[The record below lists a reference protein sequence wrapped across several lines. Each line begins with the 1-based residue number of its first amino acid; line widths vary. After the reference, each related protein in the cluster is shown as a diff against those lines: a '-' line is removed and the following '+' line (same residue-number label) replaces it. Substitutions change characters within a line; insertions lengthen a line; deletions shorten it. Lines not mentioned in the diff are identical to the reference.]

1 MDAVVAKPRKKTAA
15 PKAAIADVD
24 VLIVGAGFS
33 GLGLGV
39 RLKEQ
44 GRQSFLIIEKADEV
58 GGTWRDNT
66 YPGCACDI
74 PSHLYSLSYEPKA
87 DWSRLYPPQPELLD
101 YLKGVANKHGL
112 YDHIRLKTRMEQ
124 ADWDEAAGLW
134 RVTTD
139 AGDVISARVLVSG
152 IGALHIPQIPHL
164 PGIETFKG
172 AAFHSAQWRHDYDLT
187 GKNVAVI
194 GTGASA
200 IQFVPQIAPKVAK
213 LTLFQRT
220 PPWVLP
226 KLDGPIGPVQQFL
239 FKYLPGYRKAF
250 RALIYWI
257 NEARAL
263 ALVNNS
269 KAIRVGEEVAKRH
282 IGKAIKD
289 SELRKKVTPD
299 YRMGCKRVLLANDY
313 YPALARP
320 NVEVVTDGVAEV
332 RAHSIVGK
340 DGVERPID
348 AIIYGTGFDVTD
360 SLSRLPI
367 KGRDGVLI
375 KDAWK
380 NGVRGYYGITVSGF
394 PNFFMLLG
402 PNTGLGHNS
411 QIVMIEGQIN
421 YVLSALS
428 KMKKKG
434 VRALDLKPQVLDAHD
449 RKIQQKLQS
458 SVWQKGGCVSWYQDA
473 SGRNVT
479 LWPGFTFDYVA
490 KTRDVK
496 LDEYEAA

>member
-1 MDAVVAKPRKKTAA
+1 MAARKKTA
-15 PKAAIADVD
+15 KVAAADVE

-33 GLGLGV
+33 GLGLAI
-39 RLKEQ
+39 RLKQ
-44 GRQSFLIIEKADEV
+44 AGRDNFLIIEKADEV

-74 PSHLYSLSYEPKA
+74 PSHLYSLSFEPKA

-101 YLKGVANKHGL
+101 YLTRLARKHDL
-112 YDHIRLKTRMEQ
+112 YRHIRLNTKMET
-124 ADWDEAAGLW
+124 AAWDEAAGFW
-134 RVTTD
+134 RLVTD
-139 AGDVISARVLVSG
+139 RGDEITARVLVSA
-152 IGALHIPQIPHL
+152 IGALHIPAIPKL
-164 PGIETFKG
+164 KGIERFKG
-172 AAFHSAQWRHDYDLT
+172 AAFHSAQWRHDVDLT
-187 GKNVAVI
+187 GKRVAVI

-200 IQFVPQIAPKVAK
+200 IQFVPQIAPKVGA

-226 KLDGPIGPVQQFL
+226 KIDGPIGPAQQFL
-239 FKYLPGYRKAF
+239 FRRLPGYRRAF

-269 KAIRVGEEVAKRH
+269 KAIQIGEAYARRVIAKH
-282 IGKAIKD
+282 IKD
-289 SELRKKVTPD
+289 PELRARVTPN

-332 RAHSIVGK
+332 KAKSIV
-340 DGVERPID
+340 DAAGVEHPVD

-360 SLSRLPI
+360 SLKNLPI
-367 KGRDGVLI
+367 TGRAGVSLRE
-375 KDAWK
+375 AWK
-380 NGVRGYYGITVSGF
+380 DGARGYYGITVSGF
-394 PNFFMLLG
+394 PNYFMLLG

-421 YVLSALS
+421 YVLSAL
-428 KMKKKG
+428 KKLDAGKL
-434 VRALDLKPQVLDAHD
+434 RAIDLKPQVLDAHD
-449 RKIQQKLQS
+449 RRIQARLQN
-458 SVWQKGGCVSWYQDA
+458 SVWQKGGCVSWYLD
-473 SGRNVT
+473 STGRNVT

-490 KTRDVK
+490 KTRNVK
-496 LDEYEAA
+496 LEEYEAA

>member
-1 MDAVVAKPRKKTAA
+1 MDAVVAKPRKKTAV
-15 PKAAIADVD
+15 PKAATADVE
-24 VLIVGAGFS
+24 VLIVGSGFS
-33 GLGLGV
+33 GLGLAV
-39 RLKEQ
+39 RLKEAGQ
-44 GRQSFLIIEKADEV
+44 SSFLVIEKGDDV

-74 PSHLYSLSYEPKA
+74 PSHLYSLSFEPKA
-87 DWSRLYPPQPELLD
+87 DWTRLYPPQPELFD
-101 YLKGVANKHGL
+101 YLKGIARRHGL
-112 YDHIRLKTRMEQ
+112 YDHIRLKTKMEK
-124 ADWDEAAGLW
+124 AEWDEAGGFW
-134 RVTTD
+134 RLTTD
-139 AGDVISARVLVSG
+139 GGQEITANVLVSG
-152 IGALHIPQIPHL
+152 VGALHIPQIPHL
-164 PGIETFKG
+164 NGIENFEG
-172 AAFHSAQWRHDYDLT
+172 VAFHSAQWRHDYDLA

-200 IQFVPQIAPKVAK
+200 IQFVPQIAPKAGK

-226 KLDGPIGPVQQFL
+226 KIDGPIGPVQQFL
-239 FKYLPGYRKAF
+239 FRHVPGYRKAF

-269 KAIRVGEEVAKRH
+269 KAIRIGEQFAKRH
-282 IGKAIKD
+282 IAKAIKD
-289 SELRKKVTPD
+289 PELRAKVTPD

-367 KGRDGVLI
+367 TGRNGVAL

-380 NGVRGYYGITVSGF
+380 NGARGYYGITISGF
-394 PNFFMLLG
+394 PNFFMMLG

-421 YVLSALS
+421 YILSALT
-428 KMKKKG
+428 KMKQNKL
-434 VRALDLKPQVLDAHD
+434 RALDLKPQVLETHD
-449 RKIQQKLQS
+449 RQIQQKLQD

-496 LDEYEAA
+496 LEEYEAA

>member
-1 MDAVVAKPRKKTAA
+1 MAPRRTDKTR
-15 PKAAIADVD
+15 PDVE

-39 RLKEQ
+39 RLKQ
-44 GRQSFLIIEKADEV
+44 AGRDSFLIIEKADEV

-74 PSHLYSLSYEPKA
+74 PSHLYSLSFEPKA
-87 DWSRLYPPQPELLD
+87 DWSRLYPPQPELFD
-101 YLKGVANKHGL
+101 YLKGVAEKHGL
-112 YDHIRLKTRMEQ
+112 YEHIRLKTKMDK
-124 ADWDEAAGLW
+124 AAWDENAGLW
-134 RVTTD
+134 RLTTD
-139 AGDVISARVLVSG
+139 RGDTITARVLVSA
-152 IGALHIPQIPHL
+152 IGALHIPQVPKL
-164 PGIETFKG
+164 KGIETFKG
-172 AAFHSAQWRHDYDLT
+172 AAFHSAQWRHDVDLT
-187 GKNVAVI
+187 GKKVAVI

-200 IQFVPQIAPKVAK
+200 IQFVPQVAPTAES

-226 KLDGPIGPVQQFL
+226 KIDGPIGPVQQWL
-239 FKYLPGYRKAF
+239 FKHLPGYRRAF

-269 KAIRVGEEVAKRH
+269 TMLRAGESLARRH
-282 IGKAIKD
+282 IEKQIKD
-289 SELRKKVTPD
+289 PALRAKVTPS

-313 YPALARP
+313 YSTLARD
-320 NVEVVTDGVAEV
+320 NVAVVTDGVAEV
-332 RAHSIVGK
+332 RARSIV
-340 DGVERPID
+340 DTAGVEHPAD

-360 SLSRLPI
+360 SLANLPVTGKDGLRL
-367 KGRDGVLI
+367 KQ
-375 KDAWK
+375 AWK
-380 NGVRGYYGITVSGF
+380 DGARGYFGITVSGF
-394 PNFFMLLG
+394 PNFFIMLG

-421 YVLSALS
+421 YVMSALA
-428 KMKKKG
+428 KMDAGKL
-434 VRALDLKPQVLDAHD
+434 RALDLKPQVLEAHD
-449 RKIQQKLQS
+449 AKVQAKLQN
-458 SVWQKGGCVSWYQDA
+458 SVWQKGGCVSWYQDET
-473 SGRNVT
+473 GRNVT
-479 LWPGFTFDYVA
+479 LWPGFTFDYVR

>member
-1 MDAVVAKPRKKTAA
+1 MDAVVAKPRRKTAA
-15 PKAAIADVD
+15 TKAATADVD

-33 GLGLGV
+33 GLGLGA
-39 RLKEQ
+39 RLKEA
-44 GRQSFLIIEKADEV
+44 RRNSFLIIEKADEV

-101 YLKGVANKHGL
+101 YLKGVARKHGL
-112 YDHIRLKTRMEQ
+112 YGHLRLKTRMEN
-124 ADWDEAAGLW
+124 AEWDEAAGLW

-139 AGDVISARVLVSG
+139 AGDTISAHVLVSG

-164 PGIETFKG
+164 KGIERFKG
-172 AAFHSAQWRHDYDLT
+172 AAFHSAQWRHDVDLT

-200 IQFVPQIAPKVAK
+200 IQFVPQIAPKVGK

-226 KLDGPIGPVQQFL
+226 KIDGPIGPIQQFL
-239 FKYLPGYRKAF
+239 FKHLPGYRKAF

-269 KAIRVGEEVAKRH
+269 KAIRIGEQVAKRH
-282 IGKAIKD
+282 IAKAIKD
-289 SELRKKVTPD
+289 PELRAKVTPD

-320 NVEVVTDGVAEV
+320 NVEVATDGIAEV
-332 RAHSIVGK
+332 RAHSIVGN
-340 DGVERPID
+340 DGVERPVD

-367 KGRDGVLI
+367 KGRGGVMI
-375 KDAWK
+375 RDAWK
-380 NGVRGYYGITVSGF
+380 DGVRGYYGITVSGF

-421 YVLSALS
+421 YVLSALA
-428 KMKKKG
+428 KMKAKKL
-434 VRALDLKPQVLDAHD
+434 RALDLKPQVLDAHD
-449 RKIQQKLQS
+449 RAVQEKLQA

-473 SGRNVT
+473 KGRNVT

>member
-1 MDAVVAKPRKKTAA
+1 MAARKKT
-15 PKAAIADVD
+15 KSEADVD

-33 GLGLGV
+33 GLGLAI
-39 RLKEQ
+39 RLKQ
-44 GRQSFLIIEKADEV
+44 AGRNDFLIIEKADEV

-74 PSHLYSLSYEPKA
+74 PSHLYSLSFEAKA

-101 YLKGVANKHGL
+101 YLTGLARKHDL
-112 YDHIRLKTRMEQ
+112 YRHIRLNTKMER
-124 ADWDEAAGLW
+124 AVWDEAAGIW
-134 RVTTD
+134 RLTTD
-139 AGDVISARVLVSG
+139 KGEEITARMLVSA
-152 IGALHIPQIPHL
+152 IGALHIPAIPKL
-164 PGIETFKG
+164 KGVENFKG
-172 AAFHSAQWRHDYDLT
+172 PAFHSAQWRHDVDLT
-187 GKNVAVI
+187 GKRVAVI

-200 IQFVPQIAPKVAK
+200 IQFVPQIAPQVHG
-213 LTLFQRT
+213 LHLFQRT

-226 KLDGPIGPVQQFL
+226 KIDGPIGPVSQWM
-239 FKYLPGYRKAF
+239 FKHIPGYRRAF

-269 KAIRVGEEVAKRH
+269 KAIKIGEGYARSVIAKH
-282 IGKAIKD
+282 ITDPAT
-289 SELRKKVTPD
+289 RAKVTPD

-320 NVEVVTDGVAEV
+320 NVEVVTDGIAEV
-332 RAHSIVGK
+332 KTHSIVSK

-360 SLSRLPI
+360 SLKNLPI
-367 KGRDGVLI
+367 VGRQGLALNQ
-375 KDAWK
+375 AWK
-380 NGVRGYYGITVSGF
+380 DGARGYYGITVSGF
-394 PNFFMLLG
+394 PNYFMLLG

-421 YVLSALS
+421 YVMSAL
-428 KMKKKG
+428 KKLEAGK
-434 VRALDLKPQVLDAHD
+434 VRAIDLKPQVLDAHD
-449 RKIQQKLQS
+449 RRIQDKLKN
-458 SVWQKGGCVSWYQDA
+458 SVWQQGGCVSWYQDA
-473 SGRNVT
+473 NGRNVT

-490 KTRDVK
+490 KTRK
-496 LDEYEAA
+496 LNLDEYEAA